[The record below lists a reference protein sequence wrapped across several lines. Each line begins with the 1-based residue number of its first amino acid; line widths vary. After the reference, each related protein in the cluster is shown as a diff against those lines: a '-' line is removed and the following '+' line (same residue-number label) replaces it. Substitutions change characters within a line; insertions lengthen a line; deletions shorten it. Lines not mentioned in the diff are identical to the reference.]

1 LRSQDLDAGNGSG
14 AFTPDTDRFVLRHS
28 NNPTMQALE
37 RTMAQVAPTDIP
49 VLLVGET
56 GTGKEVFARQIHRLS
71 SRCSQP
77 LVKAICAS
85 PAGEALTAHFAAS
98 NGQNNGNQL
107 RSGTLFL
114 KEIAELDSG
123 NQRTLLYAL
132 PEDGATSS
140 AGSGGPRIISSTT
153 RNLEEE
159 LRAGRFRTELYYRIN
174 GTCLRLPA
182 LRQRREDIAE
192 LVELFL
198 PKYSSL
204 LGRPRPAIASQ
215 ELAVLEEYSW
225 PGNIRELENVVK
237 KMVVVNDA
245 AAVLSELSKVPG
257 ECTAVAAGGKGS
269 VLKTATRAA
278 SRRTERQLILE
289 ALNRTRWNRKR
300 AARELQISYK
310 ALLYKLKQIGAEEP
324 DPI

>member
-1 LRSQDLDAGNGSG
+1 
-14 AFTPDTDRFVLRHS
+14 
-28 NNPTMQALE
+28 M
-37 RTMAQVAPTDIP
+37 
-49 VLLVGET
+49 
-56 GTGKEVFARQIHRLS
+56 
-71 SRCSQP
+71 
-77 LVKAICAS
+77 KAICAS
-85 PAGEALTAHFAAS
+85 SAGEALTAHFAAS
-98 NGQNNGNQL
+98 NGRHNGNPF

-114 KEIAELDSG
+114 KEIAELDSS

-132 PEDGATSS
+132 PGDGATAS

-159 LRAGRFRTELYYRIN
+159 LRTGRFRTELYYRIN

-198 PKYSSL
+198 TKYASL
-204 LGRPRPAIASQ
+204 LGRPRPAIDSQ
-215 ELAVLEEYSW
+215 ELAVLEEYAW

-245 AAVLSELSKVPG
+245 AAVLSELSKVAG
-257 ECTAVAAGGKGS
+257 ECKAVAADGKGS
-269 VLKTATRAA
+269 LLKAATRAA